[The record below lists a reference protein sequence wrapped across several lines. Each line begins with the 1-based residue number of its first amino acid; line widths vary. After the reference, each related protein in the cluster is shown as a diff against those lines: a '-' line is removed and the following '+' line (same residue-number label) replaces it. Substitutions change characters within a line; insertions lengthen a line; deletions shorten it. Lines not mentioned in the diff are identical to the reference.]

1 MNTVW
6 TVDHRYGDASVG
18 LRFIRIFKDFT
29 EDPENFDINK
39 YPDCRSY
46 DKLAQKDKKAWRLG
60 EPCWFILNLWNQ
72 TANTL
77 IDLFV
82 LISDSFI
89 IEL

>member
-29 EDPENFDINK
+29 EVPENFDINK

-46 DKLAQKDKKAWRLG
+46 DKLAQKDKKA
-60 EPCWFILNLWNQ
+60 
-72 TANTL
+72 
-77 IDLFV
+77 
-82 LISDSFI
+82 
-89 IEL
+89 